1 MFGLVEQSASNGSP
15 EWLEPLRGAVLF
27 GAKRLIGLLAV
38 LLAISFGTFSLL
50 HIAPGDPAQLLLGT
64 RQQSPAV
71 LNAVRHEYHL
81 DKPFLTQYW
90 IWARACCRFDFG
102 QFDHARTTAGL
113 EGHHF
118 SARAQPLSRRLRVAL
133 VAVLVGVGARHSRR
147 RRKTPGSLDRGTV
160 VGFGVIG
167 CFDTG
172 VRERRR
178 LPLRV
183 RGASQLVPGLRC
195 GQRLRRRALPPHAAR
210 DRAGA
215 HGDGARDEADT
226 RRDDRRPRSGLRRL
240 CPGARCLR
248 ADRALHLRAEERA
261 DPDRSLPR
269 GRYWVPSS
277 WGRCW

>member
-81 DKPFLTQYW
+81 DKPFLD
-90 IWARACCRFDFG
+90 AVPGSGLEHAARFDFG
-102 QFDHARTTAGL
+102 RFDHARIDRRFRTDISSRLAA
-113 EGHHF
+113 
-118 SARAQPLSRRLRVAL
+118 SASILGVYAFAL
-133 VAVLVGVGARHSRR
+133 VVGSRR
-147 RRKTPGSLDRGTV
+147 RAASVILAAVRQTPGSLDRRTV
-160 VGFGVIG
+160 VAFGVIG

-178 LPLRV
+178 LPLPV

-195 GQRLRRRALPPHAAR
+195 GQRLRRPALPPHPAR

-215 HGDGARDEADT
+215 HGDGARPEADP
-226 RRDDRRPRSGLRRL
+226 RRCDRLRSIRTTMHSHGPAARV
-240 CPGARCLR
+240 GA
-248 ADRALHLRAEERA
+248 H
-261 DPDRSLPR
+261 
-269 GRYWVPSS
+269 
-277 WGRCW
+277 